1 MEEWSIVEEPDE
13 STEVERER
21 EERTMSAAAEIDM
34 ETDDMETD
42 VAQSLMAIVEKSIE
56 KNKRKLEDR
65 EKSLKEREESLR
77 MTEESLKNREESLKK
92 TEEALKKAREGVESE
107 KKLMAGTN
115 SPKDFILLNV
125 GGKKIAVLR
134 EVLCQFEVSLLA
146 AHFSGTDHLFSPLM
160 TLDSM

>member
-107 KKLMAGTN
+107 KKLMLGRT
-115 SPKDFILLNV
+115 PKDFLTLNV
-125 GGKKIAVLR
+125 GGKKILVLR
-134 EVLCQFEVSLLA
+134 EVLCQYEDSLLA